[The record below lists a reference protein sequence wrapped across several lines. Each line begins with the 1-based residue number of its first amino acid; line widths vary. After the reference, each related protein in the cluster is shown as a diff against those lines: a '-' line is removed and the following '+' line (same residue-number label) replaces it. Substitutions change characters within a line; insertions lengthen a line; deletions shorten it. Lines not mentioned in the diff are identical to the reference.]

1 VEKVSTKQN
10 QSAKQRWLLEILKL
24 HHSLETAQLLLN
36 LTPSG
41 EEPEEALRKGLH
53 ALLPDNIATTL
64 RLCLRSGRLQ
74 HALLITQRCVRGA
87 LPLEPAEA
95 VQRIPDDC
103 CLEDFIT
110 WVRHGVVERL
120 SLFNSASPSA
130 SALAVAG
137 ELLKRAE
144 AAEEKTGSPF
154 VAVRLVELAKEL
166 TASIPYSISATS
178 KEVIE
183 QVSTLHA
190 ALELQKALWERWDDG
205 VRLEEVNSLGLQ
217 GLVFDRIDTTE
228 EGTLIEDLRA
238 NVLPLIRQFDGNSDE
253 LLRGWI
259 EESISTRIVL
269 AGDEAATG
277 VEESESC
284 TLSRLVKVASVIED
298 RNVQAKM
305 VLTLLQMPVLEEMSL
320 RGGMPSS
327 VPVEGDEEGE
337 AAPGEPTKRT
347 VGSNHLASTRLLCDL
362 AAAASDFVDGATR
375 EALTEA
381 TRLLRIK
388 SVAASYGIE
397 SFEPRNGKQVRSVVI
412 LIANTMHRAESVRD
426 AVEFSSSWGNSSVD
440 MKAVLT
446 RAIILRSTN
455 LPLFL
460 SHGGTFETTL
470 RSSLG
475 FLPSELK
482 QIVCEDAAAF
492 LLEELIDEAD
502 GIEYEPGQTSGA
514 GVAEGK
520 QRAEML
526 MRAAV
531 VLCSH
536 YLDVTREEA
545 EEVPP
550 AAAGSTAPK
559 RIRSHELQ
567 EGSINSDLL
576 QLLKR
581 ILTLQTAHDI
591 FVSHVDIADKDV
603 CQAVVAKLAKFRVKL
618 LLKEVAALPETDGP
632 KMPRITAANAPLD
645 AHSRKVCLL
654 LNVLPT
660 YFTHTA
666 MKLMV
671 EASQTVRYYTSGCLR
686 VFIVLI
692 SSTCCRI
699 LQWSLLLL

>member
-1 VEKVSTKQN
+1 MEKVSSKQN
-10 QSAKQRWLLEILKL
+10 QASKQRWLLEILKL
-24 HHSLETAQLLLN
+24 QHSLETAQLLLH
-36 LTPSG
+36 LTPSA
-41 EEPEEALRKGLH
+41 EEPEEALRKGLQ
-53 ALLPDNIATTL
+53 ALLPDNVAHTL

-87 LPLEPAEA
+87 LPLEPVEA

-103 CLEDFIT
+103 SLEDFIA

-120 SLFNSASPSA
+120 SLFNATSPSIG
-130 SALAVAG
+130 ALAVAG

-154 VAVRLVELAKEL
+154 VAVRLVELARDL
-166 TASIPYSISATS
+166 TASIPYSISSGSQDT
-178 KEVIE
+178 IE

-190 ALELQKALWERWDDG
+190 ALELQQAMWERWDDE
-205 VRLEEVNSLGLQ
+205 VRLEEVTSLGLQ
-217 GLVFDRIDTTE
+217 GLVYDRIDTTE
-228 EGTLIEDLRA
+228 ESKLIGDLRN
-238 NVLPLIRQFDGNSDE
+238 NVLPLVRQFRGDGDD

-269 AGDEAATG
+269 AGDEASSG
-277 VEESESC
+277 VDDAESC

-320 RGGMPSS
+320 RGGMP
-327 VPVEGDEEGE
+327 VADPLGDGE
-337 AAPGEPTKRT
+337 DSAVTGDSFVKRA
-347 VGSNHLASTRLLCDL
+347 VGTNHLASTRLLCDL

-412 LIANTMHRAESVRD
+412 LIANTMHRTESVRD
-426 AVEFSSSWGNSSVD
+426 AVEFSSSWGSSSVD

-446 RAIILRSTN
+446 RAIVLRCTN
-455 LPLFL
+455 LSLFL
-460 SHGGTFETTL
+460 AHSGRFEETL
-470 RSSLG
+470 RTSLS
-475 FLPSELK
+475 FLPGELK
-482 QIVCEDAAAF
+482 QIVCEDAVAF
-492 LLEELIDEAD
+492 LLEELVDEVEEITYD
-502 GIEYEPGQTSGA
+502 PEKTSSA
-514 GVAEGK
+514 TVTKSK

-531 VLCSH
+531 VLSSH
-536 YLDVTREEA
+536 YLDITRENA

-550 AAAGSTAPK
+550 VVAGSTAPK

-591 FVSHVDIADKDV
+591 FVSHCDIGDKDV
-603 CQAVVAKLAKFRVKL
+603 CQSVVAKLAKFRVKL
-618 LLKEVAALPETDGP
+618 LLKEVSALPETDGP
-632 KMPRITAANAPLD
+632 KLPRISAANAPLD

-654 LNVLPT
+654 LHVLPT

-666 MKLMV
+666 MKLLV
-671 EASQTVRYYTSGCLR
+671 EASQTVRILSI
-686 VFIVLI
+686 FDLI
-692 SSTCCRI
+692 SV
-699 LQWSLLLL
+699 